1 METVVVRLSRG
12 TFEASMLDAVRAKL
26 ELGKLTLEPAIRELR
41 GLRHYYV
48 GIDETSNTMVNI
60 SVWDSLEDAKQM
72 ETLAPMLA
80 QRDIF
85 LELGV
90 IFDPIRNYTSLWTIS
105 P

>member
-12 TFEASMLDAVRAKL
+12 TFDASMLDAVQTKL
-26 ELGKLTLEPAIRELR
+26 ELGRLTLEPAIRELR
-41 GLRHYYV
+41 GVRHYYV
-48 GIDETSNTMVNI
+48 GIDEASNTMVNI

-72 ETLAPMLA
+72 ETLAAMLA

-90 IFDPIRNYTSLWTIS
+90 VFDPIRNYTTLWSIKS
-105 P
+105 